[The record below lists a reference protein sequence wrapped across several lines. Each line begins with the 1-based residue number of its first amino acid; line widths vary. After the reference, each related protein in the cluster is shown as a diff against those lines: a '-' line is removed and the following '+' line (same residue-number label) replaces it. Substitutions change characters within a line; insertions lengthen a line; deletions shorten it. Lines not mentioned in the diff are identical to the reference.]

1 MLKIKKKLRGIKEQS
16 KETLIGLFSPPWV
29 HYKKKKHN
37 IGQSR
42 KAKQLAILK

>member
-1 MLKIKKKLRGIKEQS
+1 MLKIKKKLRGIKEQRS
-16 KETLIGLFSPPWV
+16 KETLVFFFFLGHII
-29 HYKKKKHN
+29 KKHN

>member
-16 KETLIGLFSPPWV
+16 KETLVFFFLGYII
-29 HYKKKKHN
+29 KKN
-37 IGQSR
+37 NLGQSR